1 MAQPAIYRHGDDH
14 MNEAGVNELKA
25 QRNNALDLLAN
36 ANAAIADLREE
47 LDKARSE
54 IAALKTVPEQPAAT
68 GA

>member
-1 MAQPAIYRHGDDH
+1 
-14 MNEAGVNELKA
+14 MNEAGINELKA

-47 LDKARSE
+47 LANARSE
-54 IAALKTVPEQPAAT
+54 IAALKTVPEQLVAT

>member
-1 MAQPAIYRHGDDH
+1 

-47 LDKARSE
+47 LAKAHAE
-54 IAALKTVPEQPAAT
+54 IAALKAQAPEI